1 MAFKKTQLIAVL
13 FAGLLLVNGCAL
25 KQMVKMSKDQQLT
38 VIPNPLEVHG
48 DSVVFEMTA
57 LLPLKMLKKNKIYAV
72 DTRYQYGDM
81 KVDLQTLEFVST
93 DFPTAKTEQPKLSK
107 RYAFAYKPEIGNGDL
122 IVTGSASNLTKSKTK
137 KTADMPVAKGLITTS
152 RLVKNYYFVAYAD
165 HGYNN
170 KEELEPTSVDFFFE
184 QGKSKLRSSE
194 TKGTNAKFLDGFI
207 AKKNVTRT
215 ITIVGSHSPEGTE
228 AKNSG
233 LANERSKVIEDYTK
247 ARMKH
252 YGYAVDSINFVS
264 KGLIMDWEGLKKEL
278 STTTLL
284 DEAQKTEVLNI
295 VNGSGDFASKEAQL
309 EKLSSWKVLFFKIYP
324 KLRVARTEILT
335 VKKKKS
341 DAEIGLLAKSITS
354 GSVSLDTLN
363 ENELGYAATLTPV
376 LSEKEAILQALV
388 KKNDSWVAHNNLGAV
403 YLEMAKREVDQ
414 AKKSNLVEKAVTS
427 INMSIKK
434 QESGEAHANLA
445 TASLMKNDRPTARTE
460 AMKAVDGETS
470 SDLVK
475 KGASGTIGVL
485 DIKDGKYDMAIQN
498 LSKST
503 DSSEV
508 VFDLALANLLKK
520 DFGPAKTGFEKY
532 KGMVAGDSHGFYL
545 AAITA
550 ARQGDEAT
558 MASNLKQAVTLERAL
573 AEKAVNDLEFA
584 KFANSENF
592 KNAIK

>member
-1 MAFKKTQLIAVL
+1 MAFKRNQLVAIL
-13 FAGLLLVNGCAL
+13 FAGLLLTNSCAL
-25 KQMVKMSKDQQLT
+25 KQMVKMSKDQELT
-38 VIPNPLEVHG
+38 VVPSPLEVHG
-48 DSVVFEMTA
+48 DSVAFEMTA
-57 LLPLKMLKKNKIYAV
+57 LLPLKMLKKNKVYAV

-81 KVDLQTLEFVST
+81 KVDLQTMEFVST
-93 DFPTAKTEQPKLSK
+93 DFPTAKTEKPKMAK
-107 RYAFAYKPEIGNGDL
+107 HYAFAYKPEIGNGDL
-122 IVTGSASNLTKSKTK
+122 IVTGSASNLTKTKTK
-137 KTADMPVAKGLITTS
+137 KTLDMPVAKGLITTS
-152 RLVKNYYFVAYAD
+152 RLVKNYCFVAYAD

-170 KEELEPTSVDFFFE
+170 KEELEPTSVEFFFE
-184 QGKSKLRSSE
+184 QGKSKLRASE

-233 LANERSKVIEDYTK
+233 LANERSKVIEEYTK
-247 ARMKH
+247 SRMKN
-252 YGYAVDSINFVS
+252 YGYAVDSISFVS
-264 KGLIMDWEGLKKEL
+264 KGLILDWEGLKKEVAA
-278 STTTLL
+278 TTLL

-295 VNGSGDFASKEAQL
+295 VNGSGDFASKEAQI
-309 EKLSSWKVLFFKIYP
+309 EKLSSWKVIFFKIYP
-324 KLRVARTEILT
+324 KLRVAKTEILT

-341 DAEIGLLAKSITS
+341 DAEISLLAKSIS
-354 GSVSLDTLN
+354 GGAASLDTLN
-363 ENELGYAATLTPV
+363 ENELAYAATLTPI
-376 LSEKEAILQALV
+376 LSEKEAIYTALV

-403 YLEMAKREVDQ
+403 YLDMAKREADE
-414 AKKSNLVEKAVTS
+414 AKKSSLIDKAVTHV
-427 INMSIKK
+427 NMSIKK

-460 AMKAVDGETS
+460 AMKATDGATS

-520 DFGPAKTGFEKY
+520 DFGPAKSGFDKFQ
-532 KGMVAGDSHGFYL
+532 KMSPSDAMGFYL
-545 AAITA
+545 AAVTA

-558 MASNLKQAVTLERAL
+558 LSSNLKQAVSLNRSL

-584 KFANSENF
+584 NFAKSENF
-592 KNAIK
+592 TNAIK